1 MNIGDKYLVTTDN
14 WFFAPDGTSRKAVW
28 GTLKA
33 IHNSDY
39 VLGFKPNRN
48 STNWYVELGNMTIA
62 GCQIHYVIKT
72 DEINFDTVTEFDTST
87 TGVTEQQ
94 LPFSR
99 IYNADGEVT
108 E

>member
-1 MNIGDKYLVTTDN
+1 MNIGDKYLVTTDS
-14 WFFAPDGTSRKAVW
+14 WFYAPDGTIRKAVW

-33 IHNSDY
+33 IHNSDD

-48 STNWYVELGNMTIA
+48 STNWYAEIGNMTIA

-72 DEINFDTVTEFDTST
+72 DNVNFNIVTEYDPNSN
-87 TGVTEQQ
+87 GVTNQQ